1 MKNKK
6 EWTEFI
12 YKAQAFGLKILE
24 KIFVLIGLKWSSFI
38 SGLIMV
44 IIGPLTP
51 PSFLAMRNLKKAMPE
66 LTFFQRFKIMLG
78 MWNNLGKN
86 IAEFVLINNIS
97 FEEFEK
103 YINIDDE
110 TRKNLQKIKNSKE
123 GELIFTAHFGNWEI
137 FSRIFEYLNVPAS
150 AIYRSLNNQYVDE
163 MILKYRERNK
173 MTELIPKGANGIMKL
188 VRSLKEGRK
197 IFMLVDQRLS
207 NGLNVK
213 FLNNDAK
220 TTDSVAIFAL
230 KYNYKVYSAVV
241 FRRSFSSFF
250 DVKIEEF
257 DVINTGNL
265 KEDIEA
271 TTVKINEKVEEWIKL
286 KPEQWFWVHNRW
298 KQ

>member
-1 MKNKK
+1 MIDKK
-6 EWTEFI
+6 ELADFI
-12 YKAQAFGLKILE
+12 YKLQAFGLKILE
-24 KIFVLIGLKWSSFI
+24 KLFLLIGLKWSSFI
-38 SGLIMV
+38 SGLILV

-51 PSFLAMRNLKKAMPE
+51 PTFLAMRNLKKVFPE

-110 TRKNLQKIKNSKE
+110 TKENLKKIKNSKE

-137 FSRIFEYLNVPAS
+137 FTRVFEYLNVPAS
-150 AIYRSLNNQYVDE
+150 GVYRPLNNKYVDE
-163 MILKYRERNK
+163 IILKYRKRNEA
-173 MTELIPKGANGIMKL
+173 ELIPKGPSGVMKL

-197 IFMLVDQRLS
+197 ILMLVDQRLS
-207 NGLNVK
+207 SGLNVK

-220 TTDSVAIFAL
+220 TTDSVATFAL
-230 KYNYKVYSAVV
+230 KYNRKVYSAVV

-250 DVKIEEF
+250 DIKVEEF
-257 DVINTGNL
+257 DVVNTGNL

-271 TTVKINEKVEEWIKL
+271 TTIKINEKIEEWIRL